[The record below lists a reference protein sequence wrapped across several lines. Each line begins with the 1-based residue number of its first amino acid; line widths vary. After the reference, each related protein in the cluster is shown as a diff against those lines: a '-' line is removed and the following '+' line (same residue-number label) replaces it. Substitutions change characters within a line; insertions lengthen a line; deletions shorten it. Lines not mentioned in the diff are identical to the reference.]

1 MVDWWND
8 CISVFFWKTFLINEN
23 VIESKFVLFE
33 VVLVLIEHRIF
44 DGFSTISEL
53 KLKFA

>member
-23 VIESKFVLFE
+23 VIESKFVLFD